1 MALLILIFLITNVL
15 WYFLMEHIFL
25 FVLGKL
31 QSPISYD
38 IHIQIFDIHYQNNEY
53 FVKYHLA
60 DITNTILYV

>member
-38 IHIQIFDIHYQNNEY
+38 IHNQIFDIQCVFEY
-53 FVKYHLA
+53 EYE
-60 DITNTILYV
+60 YVQPKTCDVPTS